1 MLIVQPTIG
10 SISSNQQDIS
20 RLTELIPRA
29 TRARSLEETT
39 LDSWANFET
48 KIDRMNILVAEPR
61 AAIAHS
67 RVEESIRQKAEAN
80 GVEIVT
86 LLPKPTGS
94 TTRLTVLP
102 VSLEM
107 TGTPSALAAL
117 IFDLENTPPITR
129 FERVEW
135 IIPSDEFAATVLK
148 ADLVGFSI
156 KPGAEMP

>member
-1 MLIVQPTIG
+1 
-10 SISSNQQDIS
+10 
-20 RLTELIPRA
+20 
-29 TRARSLEETT
+29 
-39 LDSWANFET
+39 
-48 KIDRMNILVAEPR
+48 MNILVAEPR